1 MRKKK
6 TIQKLKLYMNNTFV
20 GLLQKNPNGSLYFSY
35 DIGWINSPDSI
46 PLSLSMPLSPI
57 TYSGDVVINY
67 FDNLLPDNLGIRKT
81 LSQRFSIPT
90 QEVYDLLSV
99 IGKDCIGAVQ
109 LISDNEKIERYKKI
123 KSKPISEI
131 EIESI
136 LKNLKNYPFG
146 LNPESDFRISVAG
159 VQEKTAFLKNK
170 NGWYIPLGTTPSTHI
185 FKIQMGV
192 VGDKIDMTQSI
203 ENEWLCLKICKHF
216 GLPVANAEMINF
228 GQVKSLVVERFDRIK
243 MKEKILRYA
252 QEDFCQV
259 FGVSSNQKYEN
270 QGGPGI
276 VQIIDALTKSDNP
289 RVDKY
294 IFMKAQVVFWLLA
307 AIDGHAKNFS
317 VFIFPD
323 GIRLTPIYDV
333 LSAYPPIKL
342 GQIQYE
348 KAKFAMA
355 IGDNRHYK
363 LKEIQRRH
371 WLQTAKKAN
380 YPLGE
385 MSRIL
390 EEVADQTSS
399 VVDLVSKSLPDNFP
413 SKISK
418 PIFEGMLKASKSL

>member
-1 MRKKK
+1 
-6 TIQKLKLYMNNTFV
+6 MNNTFV

>member
-136 LKNLKNYPFG
+136 LKNLKSHPFG